1 MASKDV
7 KYDPTNFNK
16 KFEEKDKTNNNLVLA
31 EKNLDYDVEIIN
43 LPHKEP
49 VERIILDIRDLFFHI
64 LNLVEEKEKKK
75 QELLLSLKLPRY
87 CCRMR
92 MMSYKDLVQDILPIP
107 KEAK

>member
-1 MASKDV
+1 ML
-7 KYDPTNFNK
+7 YLTGPTCGYFLGQKTLEWENK
-16 KFEEKDKTNNNLVLA
+16 SDEICNN
-31 EKNLDYDVEIIN
+31 
-43 LPHKEP
+43 HK
-49 VERIILDIRDLFFHI
+49 LSY
-64 LNLVEEKEKKK
+64 EEKEKKK